1 MQKYKYWFLTILG
14 SVVWSLTMVKS
25 GLIYKYGMGFWGANG
40 HDGVWHISLINSL
53 SRGSLEMP
61 IFAGEQIHN
70 YHLGFDIF
78 VALLVRL
85 TGISSQLWYFQILP
99 PIFAILIGY
108 LIYKLTRSL
117 WSVFFVYFGGSLG
130 WIVSWIRNGTWGGE
144 SMFWSQQAISTLI
157 NPPFAMSLIFLL
169 TGLILLRNKKYFWAT
184 IIFGLVGSIKIYAGI
199 IGLTGLAIGGLRNPK
214 LLLVF
219 LGSSILSFLLFIP
232 LNSNASNLLVFQPG
246 WFLETMMGLSDR
258 LNWPK
263 FYSAMVNY
271 KSGKNLPKEFLA
283 YTVALLVFIVGNLG
297 TRLIPLFRKFNIQK
311 ITWFD
316 IFILQACLLGVFFP
330 MLFLQAGTPWNTI
343 QFFYYTQFF
352 IALVAGISLSKINNK
367 FISVLI
373 IVLTIPTTINTM
385 NNYLPARP
393 PAMISTS
400 ELEALKFFHSLPSGV
415 ILTPVVNSE
424 PYAEPPRPLY
434 LYTSTAYVSA
444 FSGHQVFLEDEI
456 NLDITGYPWRERR
469 KEVEVFFNLTDISKA
484 REFLNQNNI
493 DYIYLPQISQIRPK
507 LSDTQLGFQTIFEN
521 SQSAIW
527 SRVGN

>member
-1 MQKYKYWFLTILG
+1 
-14 SVVWSLTMVKS
+14 MVKS
-25 GLIYKYGMGFWGANG
+25 GLIYKYGMGFWGPNG
-40 HDGVWHISLINSL
+40 HDGVWHIALASSLA
-53 SRGSLEMP
+53 RGSLEMP

-85 TGISSQLWYFQILP
+85 TGVSSQVWYFQILP
-99 PIFAILIGY
+99 PIFVILIGY
-108 LIYKLTRSL
+108 LVYKLTRSL

-169 TGLILLRNKKYFWAT
+169 TGLILLRNKKYFLAT
-184 IIFGLVGSIKIYAGI
+184 VIFGLVGSIKIYAGI
-199 IGLTGLAIGGLRNPK
+199 IALSGLAICGVYELLVKHNFK
-214 LLLVF
+214 LFLVF
-219 LGSSILSFLLFIP
+219 LGSGLLSFLLFIP
-232 LNSNASNLLVFQPG
+232 LNSNSSNLLVFQPG

-271 KSGKNLPKEFLA
+271 KSGKNLPKELLA
-283 YTVALLVFIVGNLG
+283 YSGALLIFIIGNLG
-297 TRLIPLFRKFNIQK
+297 TRLIAFFGKFNIRK

-330 MLFLQAGTPWNTI
+330 MIFLQAGTPWNTI

-352 IALVAGISLSKINNK
+352 ISLVAGMSLSKINNK
-367 FISVLI
+367 SFGILI
-373 IVLTIPTTINTM
+373 IILTIPTTINTM
-385 NNYLPARP
+385 NNYLPSRP

-400 ELEALKFFHSLPSGV
+400 ELEALKYLHSLPPGIV
-415 ILTPVVNSE
+415 LTPVVNSE

-456 NLDITGYPWRERR
+456 NLDITGYPWRQRR
-469 KEVEVFFNLTDISKA
+469 KEVEDFFNQPDVSKA
-484 REFLNQNNI
+484 KDFLQLNNI
-493 DYIYLPQISQIRPK
+493 VYIYLPKVSLTRPK
-507 LSDTQLGFQTIFEN
+507 LSDGQLGFVNLFEN
-521 SQSAIW
+521 SESSIW
-527 SRVGN
+527 GKIKP